1 MRPRGRGEG
10 MSDPREG
17 RGIGRGMTGG
27 KWEERGCLSARP
39 TAINQM
45 KRQHLSFF
53 PYHLH
58 LVLSRTDND
67 LQYTQPLPLP
77 DVEEVTTHSMQ
88 SRRKGAKRPSRVS
101 SNTGLG
107 IGAHDS
113 SYTGVRGL
121 SNQQSCCYNR
131 TLRGSHPPH
140 LSGTYWTIL
149 RLTVTSPMGC

>member
-88 SRRKGAKRPSRVS
+88 S
-101 SNTGLG
+101 
-107 IGAHDS
+107 IG
-113 SYTGVRGL
+113 GKE
-121 SNQQSCCYNR
+121 
-131 TLRGSHPPH
+131 
-140 LSGTYWTIL
+140 LSGPAGSQ
-149 RLTVTSPMGC
+149 VTQVSVLERTTALIQGSVV